1 MLARSIRW
9 TSCSSCP
16 KPFTT
21 RTPVTASS
29 TTAAMPAAC
38 CCASQLAGNRVRRE
52 AAAMNQRA
60 GPTASATRVST
71 GERKAIAI
79 IEPTNSTAL
88 PISIGTI
95 ESRDW
100 IIVRSEMDRLTI
112 WPVCS
117 SSWRVPS
124 SRDRAENSWVRR
136 SCWTSRESCPPR

>member
-1 MLARSIRW
+1 
-9 TSCSSCP
+9 
-16 KPFTT
+16 
-21 RTPVTASS
+21 
-29 TTAAMPAAC
+29 
-38 CCASQLAGNRVRRE
+38 
-52 AAAMNQRA
+52 MNPRA
-60 GPTASATRVST
+60 GPTASATRVSS

-79 IEPTNSTAL
+79 IEPTNSTTL

-100 IIVRSEMDRLTI
+100 IIVRSEIDRLRI